1 MNLLTSL
8 LTHFAASSLMH
19 ERALRWP
26 KYAFLVLATWFVARV
41 FLPDAWHY
49 RGEDPGGLFFV
60 LCMLAAL
67 LLMVWT
73 T

>member
-1 MNLLTSL
+1 MHVLSLL

-26 KYAFLVLATWFVARV
+26 KYAVLVLATWFVARV

-49 RGEDPGGLFFV
+49 RREDPGGLFFV
-60 LCMLAAL
+60 LFLLAVFL
-67 LLMVWT
+67 LGVWLA
-73 T
+73 

>member
-1 MNLLTSL
+1 MNVLMMLVH
-8 LTHFAASSLMH
+8 HFAAKSLME

-49 RGEDPGGLFFV
+49 RREDPGGLFFV
-60 LCMLAAL
+60 LFLLAIFL
-67 LLMVWT
+67 LGVWLA
-73 T
+73 